1 MKKYLC
7 FWTLILGVIMTLSS
21 LEVID
26 TKGIS
31 YFYNN
36 AELYKKEMQEI
47 KTTRRRKMELCVLT
61 PGRVFALIFG

>member
-7 FWTLILGVIMTLSS
+7 FLLLSGVMMTLSS

-31 YFYNN
+31 HFYSN
-36 AELYKKEMQEI
+36 AELYKKETQEI
-47 KTTRRRKMELCVLT
+47 KTTWHPIENIA
-61 PGRVFALIFG
+61 GAGGGY